1 MKLGDFLTAINYTK
15 ESLFDTEDEMVQKD
29 YVPFIINRCLSYF
42 PDTILHANEMNKF
55 NHLEKRLQF
64 DYLKHAI
71 RKRKRY
77 SKWLKDETSKD
88 LDLIK
93 RSFNYSNRKA
103 KEALSI
109 LSEEDIENIKKMDS
123 NEPND

>member
-1 MKLGDFLTAINYTK
+1 MKLSDFLTAINHTK

-29 YVPFIINRCLSYF
+29 YVPYIINRCLSYF

-123 NEPND
+123 NDPND

>member
-1 MKLGDFLTAINYTK
+1 MKLSDFLTAINHTK
-15 ESLFDTEDEMVQKD
+15 ESLFDTEDEMAQKD
-29 YVPFIINRCLSYF
+29 YVPFVINRCLSYF

-64 DYLKHAI
+64 DYLKNAI

-88 LDLIK
+88 LYLIK

-109 LSEEDIENIKKMDS
+109 LSKEDIENIKKMDS
-123 NEPND
+123 QE

>member
-1 MKLGDFLTAINYTK
+1 MKLSDFLTAINYTK

-42 PDTILHANEMNKF
+42 PDTIFHANEMNKL
-55 NHLEKRLQF
+55 NHTEKRLQF
-64 DYLKHAI
+64 DYLRNAI

-88 LDLIK
+88 LDLVK

-109 LSEEDIENIKKMDS
+109 LSKEDIENIKKMDS
-123 NEPND
+123 QE

>member
-1 MKLGDFLTAINYTK
+1 MKLSDFLTAINHTK

-29 YVPFIINRCLSYF
+29 YVPFVINRCLSYF

-64 DYLKHAI
+64 DYLSHAV

-77 SKWLKDETSKD
+77 SKWLKDETTKD

-103 KEALSI
+103 KEAQSI
-109 LSEEDIENIKKMDS
+109 LSKEDIENIKKMDS
-123 NEPND
+123 NE

>member
-109 LSEEDIENIKKMDS
+109 LSEEDIENIKKVDS

>member
-1 MKLGDFLTAINYTK
+1 MKLSDFLTAINYTK

-42 PDTILHANEMNKF
+42 PDTIFHANEMNKL
-55 NHLEKRLQF
+55 NHTEKRLQF
-64 DYLKHAI
+64 DYLRNAI

-88 LDLIK
+88 LDLVK
-93 RSFNYSNRKA
+93 RNFNYSNKKA

-109 LSEEDIENIKKMDS
+109 LSKEDIENIKKLDS
-123 NEPND
+123 KE

>member
-1 MKLGDFLTAINYTK
+1 MKLSDFLTAINYTK

-29 YVPFIINRCLSYF
+29 YVPYIINRCLSYF

-109 LSEEDIENIKKMDS
+109 LSEEDIENIKKMDL
-123 NEPND
+123 NE

>member
-1 MKLGDFLTAINYTK
+1 MKLSDFLTAINYSK

-29 YVPFIINRCLSYF
+29 YVPFVINRCLSYF
-42 PDTILHANEMNKF
+42 PDTIFHANEMNKL
-55 NHLEKRLQF
+55 NHTEKRLQF
-64 DYLKHAI
+64 DYLRNAI

-88 LDLIK
+88 LDLVK
-93 RSFNYSNRKA
+93 RSFNYSNKKA

-109 LSEEDIENIKKMDS
+109 LSEEDIENLKKMDS
-123 NEPND
+123 KE

>member
-1 MKLGDFLTAINYTK
+1 MKLSEFLTAINYTK
-15 ESLFDTEDEMVQKD
+15 ESLFDTEDEMVKKE
-29 YVPFIINRCLSYF
+29 YVPFVINRYLSYF
-42 PDTILHANEMNKF
+42 PDTIFHANEMNKF

-103 KEALSI
+103 KEAQSI

-123 NEPND
+123 NE

>member
-1 MKLGDFLTAINYTK
+1 MKLSDFLTAINYTK

-29 YVPFIINRCLSYF
+29 YVPYIINRCLSYF

>member
-29 YVPFIINRCLSYF
+29 YVPYIINRCLSYF

-123 NEPND
+123 NE

>member
-1 MKLGDFLTAINYTK
+1 MKLSDFLTAINYTK

-29 YVPFIINRCLSYF
+29 YVPYIINRCLSYF

-64 DYLKHAI
+64 DYLKCAI

-93 RSFNYSNRKA
+93 RSFKYSNRKA

-109 LSEEDIENIKKMDS
+109 LSEEDIENIKKMDL
-123 NEPND
+123 NE

>member
-1 MKLGDFLTAINYTK
+1 MKLSDFLTAINHTK
-15 ESLFDTEDEMVQKD
+15 ESLFDTEDDMVQKD
-29 YVPFIINRCLSYF
+29 YSPFVINRCLSYF

>member
-1 MKLGDFLTAINYTK
+1 MKLSDFLTAINYTK

-29 YVPFIINRCLSYF
+29 YVPYIINRCLSYF

-109 LSEEDIENIKKMDS
+109 LSEEDIENIKKVDS

>member
-1 MKLGDFLTAINYTK
+1 MKLSDFLTAINYTK

-29 YVPFIINRCLSYF
+29 YVPVIINRCLSYF
-42 PDTILHANEMNKF
+42 PDTIFHANEMNKL
-55 NHLEKRLQF
+55 NHTEKRLQF
-64 DYLKHAI
+64 DYLRNAI

-88 LDLIK
+88 LDLVK
-93 RSFNYSNRKA
+93 RNFNYSNKKA

-109 LSEEDIENIKKMDS
+109 LSKEDIENIKKLDS
-123 NEPND
+123 KE

>member
-1 MKLGDFLTAINYTK
+1 MKLSDFLTAINHTK

-29 YVPFIINRCLSYF
+29 YVPYIINRCLSYF

-109 LSEEDIENIKKMDS
+109 LSEEDIENIKKMDL
-123 NEPND
+123 NE

>member
-1 MKLGDFLTAINYTK
+1 MKLSDFLTAINHSK

-103 KEALSI
+103 KEAQSI

-123 NEPND
+123 NE

>member
-1 MKLGDFLTAINYTK
+1 MKLSDFLTAINYSK
-15 ESLFDTEDEMVQKD
+15 EPLFDTEDEMVQKD
-29 YVPFIINRCLSYF
+29 YVPYIINRCLSYF

-109 LSEEDIENIKKMDS
+109 LSEEDIENIKKVDS